1 MSQRVTIRKARQAD
15 VGAVVELWKE
25 LMDFHKALDPV
36 FTRRRGG
43 HKAFAEYL
51 RKDYIG
57 GDLRRAWV
65 AQAGQEVMGFCMA
78 VIEDYPPVV
87 VLKRYG
93 QLEVLAVAKRW
104 RGKGVG
110 EKLLKRVRRWFCEKG
125 MSRVE
130 VRCLTANEL
139 AVDFYAKLGFR
150 PYLKTCF
157 LELQQSDCK
166 A

>member
-1 MSQRVTIRKARQAD
+1 MSQRVTIRKAREGD

-25 LMDFHKALDPV
+25 LMDFHKAVDPI

-57 GDLRRAWV
+57 SDQRRAWV
-65 AQAGQEVMGFCMA
+65 AQAGQNIVGFCMG
-78 VIEDYPPVV
+78 VIEDYPPLL
-87 VLKRYG
+87 VLKQYG
-93 QLEVLAVAKRW
+93 LLEVMAVTKRW

-110 EKLLKRVRRWFCEKG
+110 EKLLRRALRWFCEKG

-130 VRCLTANEL
+130 VRYSTANEL
-139 AVDFYAKLGFR
+139 AAGFYAKMGFR
-150 PYLKTCF
+150 PYLATTY
-157 LELQQSDCK
+157 LEI
-166 A
+166 